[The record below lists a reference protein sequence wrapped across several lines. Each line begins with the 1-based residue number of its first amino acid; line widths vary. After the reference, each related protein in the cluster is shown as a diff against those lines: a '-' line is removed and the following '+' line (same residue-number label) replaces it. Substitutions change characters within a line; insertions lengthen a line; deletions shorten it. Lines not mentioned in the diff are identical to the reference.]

1 MISEPSQSQS
11 SHPPQSQSQSQP
23 AILQQKRITRQQWFR
38 HFSSQNR
45 EQLLQE
51 CSRLEVT
58 LPKGYAKKSL
68 LIDLLIEKNKKL
80 RRKSDTSATS
90 IFQQQQQQQQP
101 NSATQTLNPIN
112 SVRRK
117 TSLRKKPSIK
127 LVYLAKPPHGSVCAE
142 QGPREYMEDTFVV
155 AKYDDMVLYGVFD
168 GHGGDY
174 VSKKLPNLMAERL
187 MKGLPSS
194 IRYKSSKLK
203 RHILQTC
210 QEIDQNLSK
219 EAEASEAGS
228 TVTMILHVPPMLYTI
243 NIGDSRTIIAKKKK
257 NQTSQGYQIVLETQ
271 DHKPNLTREYQ
282 RIVQAGGRVTKEED
296 DDYRVNDV
304 LAMSRAMGD
313 HELKDRFV
321 NGQYGPVSSQPDI
334 QSISLQPEEKYVA
347 ILASDGLW
355 DVVKNEQSLK
365 FVHHFGLEEAASSLT
380 NYALSHDSMDNI
392 TVLTT
397 SF

>member
-1 MISEPSQSQS
+1 MISEQTSPQFIQQSQS
-11 SHPPQSQSQSQP
+11 SQQTQPPQ
-23 AILQQKRITRQQWFR
+23 LKRITRQQWFR

-51 CSRLEVT
+51 CSRLAIA
-58 LPKGYAKKSL
+58 LPKGYVKKSL

-80 RRKSDTSATS
+80 RRKSDNSATS
-90 IFQQQQQQQQP
+90 IFQQQQQQQP
-101 NSATQTLNPIN
+101 NSGSTQTLNPIN

-127 LVYLAKPPHGSVCAE
+127 LVYLAKPPHGSVCSE

-219 EAEASEAGS
+219 ESEASEAGS
-228 TVTMILHVPPMLYTI
+228 TVTMILQVPPMLYTI
-243 NIGDSRTIIAKKKK
+243 NIGDSRTVIAKKKK

-271 DHKPNLTREYQ
+271 DHKPNLPREYQ
-282 RIVQAGGRVTKEED
+282 RIVQAGGRVTKED
-296 DDYRVNDV
+296 DDDHRVNDV

>member
-11 SHPPQSQSQSQP
+11 SQSQP
-23 AILQQKRITRQQWFR
+23 QHAILQQKRITRQQWFR

-80 RRKSDTSATS
+80 RRKSDTSVTS
-90 IFQQQQQQQQP
+90 IFQQQQP